1 MRRDIRIVNLA
12 VLLWGVGEGLFFTIQ
27 PLYIEELGANPAQI
41 GAVLSLMSLAAAL
54 TYIPSGY
61 LADRLPR
68 KPVLLGGWVCGVLA
82 MLIAALARDWRVLT
96 VAMIIYGASAYSIPV
111 VNAYLAT
118 AAEGQALGR
127 VFTTNMAFYTTG
139 TLLAPTVG
147 GLLAEWTSMRIVYL
161 AAAAM
166 FGLSLL
172 VMLTLSPQRAALRPR
187 QGESWQALRRGRAL
201 GFAGWLWLSFLAMYV
216 SFPLTANF
224 VADVRHLSTAQIGMM
239 GSVYSAGMTVLALLL
254 GRLREGRRPWGI
266 ALAQGSVWAS
276 VLLLAL
282 FPQIGAIGCAFFL
295 RGAYLACRGLS
306 QGRAGN
312 LLGAAQRGL
321 SLALAQT
328 AMALAE
334 VAGAMIAGWLYAAQ
348 PYAPFLATLVA
359 LPGVMFVTLTLPVFG
374 YVSQTSEV

>member
-1 MRRDIRIVNLA
+1 MRRDIRTVNLA
-12 VLLWGVGEGLFFTIQ
+12 VFLWGVGEGLFFTIQ

-41 GAVLSLMSLAAAL
+41 GVVLSLMALAAAV

-68 KPVLLGGWVCGVLA
+68 KPVLLGGWVCGALA
-82 MLIAALARDWRVLT
+82 MLIAALARDWRALT
-96 VAMIIYGASAYSIPV
+96 VAMIVYGASAYSIPV

-139 TLLAPTVG
+139 TLLAPAAG
-147 GLLAEWTSMRIVYL
+147 GLLAQWTSMRVVYL
-161 AAAAM
+161 TAAAI

-172 VMLTLSPQRAALRPR
+172 VMLTLSPQRAATRPQ
-187 QGESWQALRRGRAL
+187 QGESWQALRQGRAL
-201 GFAGWLWLSFLAMYV
+201 GFAAWLWLSFLVMHV

-224 VADVRHLSTAQIGMM
+224 VADVRHLSTAQVGMM
-239 GSVYSAGMTVLALLL
+239 GSVYAAGMTVLSLLL

-266 ALAQGSVWAS
+266 ALAQGSVWLS

-321 SLALAQT
+321 SLAIAQT

-334 VAGAMIAGWLYAAQ
+334 VVGAMIAGRLYAAQ
-348 PYAPFLATLVA
+348 PYAPFFATLVA
-359 LPGVMFVTLTLPVFG
+359 LPGVMFITLALPVFG
-374 YVSQTSEV
+374 QAPQVSEV